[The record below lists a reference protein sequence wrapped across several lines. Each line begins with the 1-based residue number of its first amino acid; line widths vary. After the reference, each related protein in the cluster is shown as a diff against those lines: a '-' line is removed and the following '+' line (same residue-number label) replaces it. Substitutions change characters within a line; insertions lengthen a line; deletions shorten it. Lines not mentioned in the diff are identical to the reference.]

1 MKKKWSA
8 PKMTTVSVDL
18 DKLGNVSELSDVQ
31 LITKLEQSGYQFSKR
46 YQASKDF
53 IYRKV
58 ADVDVLISIGSNVA
72 DFNGY
77 IELNKSAV
85 LLWDKLQNPC
95 SFNELVKV
103 LEEKYV
109 LEHIQAVNDVLD
121 FINVLKNH
129 NMIMVVSD
137 D

>member
-1 MKKKWSA
+1 MKKKRST
-8 PKMTTVSVDL
+8 PKITTVPVDL
-18 DKLGNVSELSDVQ
+18 DKLGDVDELLDAQS
-31 LITKLEQSGYQFSKR
+31 LIKLEQSGHQFSKK

-53 IYRKV
+53 VYRKV
-58 ADVDVLISIGSNVA
+58 ADVDVLISIGSNIA

-85 LLWDKLQNPC
+85 LLWNKLQTPC

-109 LEHIQAVNDVLD
+109 LEHVQAVNDVLD
-121 FINVLKNH
+121 FINVLKKH
-129 NMIMVVSD
+129 NMVMVVSD

>member
-1 MKKKWSA
+1 M
-8 PKMTTVSVDL
+8 
-18 DKLGNVSELSDVQ
+18 
-31 LITKLEQSGYQFSKR
+31 
-46 YQASKDF
+46 
-53 IYRKV
+53 
-58 ADVDVLISIGSNVA
+58 ISIGSNIA

-85 LLWDKLQNPC
+85 LLWNKLQTPC

-109 LEHIQAVNDVLD
+109 LEHVQAVNDVLD
-121 FINVLKNH
+121 FINVLKKH
-129 NMIMVVSD
+129 NMVMVVSD